1 MPGRSPRRGGSLPST
16 LRNVFVTYD
25 TFTKDKKI
33 EARLTEM
40 GIRRPHSASPDIH
53 AVVLMTERG
62 KDMYRM
68 IVKNRPALSKVEGDK
83 YHFDWPEMQL
93 EDYFRRFGKEAIVI
107 RPKSL
112 KQKLIKYYE
121 DAAEAYEK

>member
-1 MPGRSPRRGGSLPST
+1 
-16 LRNVFVTYD
+16 
-25 TFTKDKKI
+25 
-33 EARLTEM
+33 M

-68 IVKNRPALSKVEGDK
+68 IVKNRPTLSKVEGDK

-107 RPKSL
+107 RTKSL

-121 DAAEAYEK
+121 DAVEAYGG